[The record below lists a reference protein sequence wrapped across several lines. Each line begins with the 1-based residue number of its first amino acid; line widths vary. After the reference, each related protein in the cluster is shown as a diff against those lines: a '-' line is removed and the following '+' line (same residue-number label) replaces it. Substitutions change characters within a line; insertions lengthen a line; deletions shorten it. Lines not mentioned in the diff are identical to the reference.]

1 MAEFQWDAANIDH
14 IGRHG
19 VSPEEAEEAYLDER
33 RRGMPVYPHLNE
45 QRWGLL
51 GRTATGRYLFLVYT
65 KRAGDVRIISARDAT
80 TTEKRQYRKK

>member
-14 IGRHG
+14 IGQHG

-33 RRGMPVYPHLNE
+33 RRGMPVYPHPKE

-51 GRTATGRYLFLVYT
+51 GRTAAGRHLFLVYT
-65 KRAGDVRIISARDAT
+65 RRAGDVRIISARDAT
-80 TTEKRQYRKK
+80 TTEKRQYRKR